1 MAGNVVLADM
11 LASIRT
17 VIRAWVERN
26 IAAAGTTRIA
36 YKDHVPIYRAI
47 AAGDPEAARTAMAA
61 HMGAAMRR
69 LLAQDRHVRRR

>member
-1 MAGNVVLADM
+1 MTTAPAERTGVL
-11 LASIRT
+11 

-47 AAGDPEAARTAMAA
+47 AAGDPATARAAMAA
-61 HMGAAMRR
+61 HMQAALGR
-69 LLAQDRHVRRR
+69 LLAQDRRRDGGASR